1 MIDDSENDVLLIIR
15 ELKKGGYNPVYE
27 RVETAVAMK
36 KALKEKQWDIILC
49 DYKMP
54 NFNAFS
60 AIAILKRAN
69 INAPLILISG
79 AIGEETALECM
90 RLGAQDYIMKANFSR
105 LCPTIA
111 RELEE
116 ADSRSKRK
124 QAEEALRQ
132 SEERFRILFEQ
143 AADSILLLEILPE
156 GIPVIRDANSA
167 TFRLLGYE
175 RDEIIGQPVSFMEV
189 APDASKV
196 VDKRRRDILS
206 EMGAVFQA
214 RHRCKDGTIRDF
226 ECSATE
232 MQIGSKTFAL
242 SVERDITKRKRAES
256 QREAAL
262 EALKESENKY
272 RLLADNVSDVIF
284 VLDMNLNYTYISP
297 SVKILRGYE
306 PEEVLKQPSIET
318 LTPSSRDLAMRILSE
333 IIELEKSEHGE
344 IPISRTLQLE
354 MMRKDGTA
362 VWTEVKFSFIRDEN
376 QRLVGILGVTRD
388 ITERKREEEE
398 LRSYAAEIS
407 DLYNNAPC
415 GYHSLG
421 PDGTFL
427 RMNDTELKWFGYTQD
442 EIIGKKKF
450 SDITTPESRQLFQE
464 MYPAFK

>member
-1 MIDDSENDVLLIIR
+1 MGKPLRVLVIEDSEDDTLLVIR
-15 ELKKGGYNPVYE
+15 ALQKGGYDPIYE
-27 RVETAVAMK
+27 RVETRDAMHQ
-36 KALKEKQWDIILC
+36 ALERETWDIIIS

-54 NFNAFS
+54 HFS
-60 AIAILKRAN
+60 GLAALKLYKEKGLNIPFILV
-69 INAPLILISG
+69 SG
-79 AIGEETALECM
+79 TIGEEAAVAAMVSGAHDYVMKNNLP
-90 RLGAQDYIMKANFSR
+90 RLVPAIQ
-105 LCPTIA
+105 
-111 RELEE
+111 RELKE
-116 ADSRSKRK
+116 AESRR
-124 QAEEALRQ
+124 E
-132 SEERFRILFEQ
+132 
-143 AADSILLLEILPE
+143 
-156 GIPVIRDANSA
+156 
-167 TFRLLGYE
+167 
-175 RDEIIGQPVSFMEV
+175 
-189 APDASKV
+189 
-196 VDKRRRDILS
+196 
-206 EMGAVFQA
+206 
-214 RHRCKDGTIRDF
+214 
-226 ECSATE
+226 
-232 MQIGSKTFAL
+232 
-242 SVERDITKRKRAES
+242 RKRAEEDLKKS
-256 QREAAL
+256 KILLDSVFSAIQDLVLIVDKDLRVLISNWKSPAYTGDIKSPGTPHCYEAFIHRDVPCEPCHAL
-262 EALKESENKY
+262 EVFATGKDVLTEYFNPLTERYSDIRAYPIFDNNNQVIMVAEHVRDITDRKRAEGALKESENKY

-450 SDITTPESRQLFQE
+450 SDITTPESRQLFQ
-464 MYPAFK
+464 